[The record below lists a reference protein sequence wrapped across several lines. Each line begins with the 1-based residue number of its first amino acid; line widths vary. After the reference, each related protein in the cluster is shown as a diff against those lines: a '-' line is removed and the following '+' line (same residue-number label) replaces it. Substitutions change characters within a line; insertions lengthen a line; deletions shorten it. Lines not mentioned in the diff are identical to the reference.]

1 MRAGAATIS
10 MHNDLNALEQRWGL
24 ALQSA
29 AFGVWDLDPVAQLV
43 HYSPQWKAML
53 GYAVNDEADATAVW
67 RTRVHPEDLEG
78 MKAALEAQLAGRSEA
93 YVCEFRLRAADGN
106 YRWVLSRGRV
116 VERDG
121 QGRALRMVGTLTDV
135 SDRHEIE
142 TLRIERDRA
151 AAANAAKTEFL
162 SRMSHELRTPL
173 NAVLGFAQLL
183 QQQLAPH
190 GKDPATAAQRRYVGH
205 IEQAGWHLLAM
216 VNDVLDLARVE
227 SGQLAMQIAAVP
239 LAESWQAAQALL
251 APLAQQREVQVLGEL
266 PAGATVLADPVRLKQ
281 VLSNLLSNAIK
292 YNHRGG
298 HVRLSAQAVMGGHGE
313 PHWQLQLRDTGL
325 GIAAS
330 QMDHLFEPF
339 NRLGRQARQAD
350 GMAAVEGVGIGL
362 VLTRWLLQRMHGSIE
377 LNSAEGVGTTVT
389 LRLPAAP
396 AVQALGR

>member
-1 MRAGAATIS
+1 
-10 MHNDLNALEQRWGL
+10 
-24 ALQSA
+24 
-29 AFGVWDLDPVAQLV
+29 
-43 HYSPQWKAML
+43 
-53 GYAVNDEADATAVW
+53 
-67 RTRVHPEDLEG
+67 
-78 MKAALEAQLAGRSEA
+78 
-93 YVCEFRLRAADGN
+93 
-106 YRWVLSRGRV
+106 
-116 VERDG
+116 
-121 QGRALRMVGTLTDV
+121 
-135 SDRHEIE
+135 
-142 TLRIERDRA
+142 
-151 AAANAAKTEFL
+151 
-162 SRMSHELRTPL
+162 
-173 NAVLGFAQLL
+173 
-183 QQQLAPH
+183 
-190 GKDPATAAQRRYVGH
+190 
-205 IEQAGWHLLAM
+205 M

-266 PAGATVLADPVRLKQ
+266 PAGAAVLADPVRLKQ